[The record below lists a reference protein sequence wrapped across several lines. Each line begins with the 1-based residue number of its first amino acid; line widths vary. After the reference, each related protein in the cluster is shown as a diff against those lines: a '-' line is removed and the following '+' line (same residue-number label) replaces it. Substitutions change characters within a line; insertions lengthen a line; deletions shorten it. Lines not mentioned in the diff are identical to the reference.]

1 MPKVARN
8 NNFCSEIMLFFSELE
23 IPLTGDLKEWVGIG
37 AELPLTTFKL
47 HCTSTTSLHF
57 SPDYVENY
65 KCILNIALT
74 ANTLEGEHSVNPYER
89 ARDACRLT

>member
-1 MPKVARN
+1 M
-8 NNFCSEIMLFFSELE
+8 FFFRETE
-23 IPLTGDLKEWVGIG
+23 IPSTGDPKEWVGIE

-57 SPDYVENY
+57 SPGYVENY

-74 ANTLEGEHSVNPYER
+74 ANTLEEEHSVNQCER
-89 ARDACRLT
+89 VRDACCLT